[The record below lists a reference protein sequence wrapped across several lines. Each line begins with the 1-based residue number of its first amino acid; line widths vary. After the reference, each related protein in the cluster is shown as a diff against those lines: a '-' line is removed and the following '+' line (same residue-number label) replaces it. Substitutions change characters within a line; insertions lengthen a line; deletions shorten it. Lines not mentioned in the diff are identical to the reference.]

1 MHLLFLKKGACE
13 KTTFSQT
20 FFYPNTHDLFTK
32 KSFFICRLKMGADSN
47 EICLDVIKEETLN
60 EPHPIY
66 GALIQQ
72 IQQDCGCSICRFE
85 DLTIEEPLQMKWLN

>member
-1 MHLLFLKKGACE
+1 
-13 KTTFSQT
+13 
-20 FFYPNTHDLFTK
+20 
-32 KSFFICRLKMGADSN
+32 MGADSN

>member
-1 MHLLFLKKGACE
+1 
-13 KTTFSQT
+13 
-20 FFYPNTHDLFTK
+20 
-32 KSFFICRLKMGADSN
+32 MGADSS

-85 DLTIEEPLQMKWLN
+85 ELTIERYSPEPLQMKWLE